1 MFFTL
6 DLGASVELPEVE
18 TKDEHM
24 HAPPDEDCV
33 HGLDLG
39 VDEDEVVDREQ
50 HPGQDR
56 QQ

>member
-1 MFFTL
+1 M
-6 DLGASVELPEVE
+6 SVELPEVE
-18 TKDEHM
+18 PQDEHM